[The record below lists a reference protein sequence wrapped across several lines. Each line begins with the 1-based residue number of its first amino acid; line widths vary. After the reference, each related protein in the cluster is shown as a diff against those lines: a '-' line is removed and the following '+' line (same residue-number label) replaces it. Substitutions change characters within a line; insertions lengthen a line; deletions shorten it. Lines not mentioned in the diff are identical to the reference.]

1 VTTVNVRKLFGAL
14 ILLTAAGSQAGAGVM
29 QFGDR
34 NLLGTGTYPSDPTA
48 GATLEGLAPGA
59 VTLATNS
66 YSHAFPFQ
74 PGADT
79 FPGTDQ
85 MFTKGQPVGQAD
97 GYTKSPGAVDGPQV
111 LAMDYGKL
119 VPAGQ
124 KVDTL
129 TLGVAA
135 DDFQQPVFHQ
145 PFTAKINGVVDA
157 ALSNQLNA
165 MNLSSPTLKFLTVGI
180 DKSVLTPSN
189 VLSLSIDRGGPGGDG
204 WAVDFTTVGV
214 TTSTQAV
221 PEPGTLCVL
230 GLGIAGLALRS
241 RRRSRVGA

>member
-1 VTTVNVRKLFGAL
+1 MNIPRIVGAL
-14 ILLTAAGSQAGAGVM
+14 VVLAGAGAQAHAGVM

-34 NLLGTGTYPSDPTA
+34 NLLGTGTYPTDPTA

-59 VTLATNS
+59 VTVATN
-66 YSHAFPFQ
+66 AFPHPYPFQ
-74 PGADT
+74 PGPGT

-85 MFTKGQPVGQAD
+85 MFTKGQPVGDAD
-97 GYTKSPGAVDGPQV
+97 GYTKSPGATDGPQV
-111 LAMDYGKL
+111 LTMDYSKL

-165 MNLSSPTLKFLTVGI
+165 MNLSSPTVQFLTVGI
-180 DKSVLTPSN
+180 NKSVLTPSN

-230 GLGIAGLALRS
+230 GLGVAGLALRA
-241 RRRSRVGA
+241 RRGSRVGA

>member
-1 VTTVNVRKLFGAL
+1 
-14 ILLTAAGSQAGAGVM
+14 M

-59 VTLATNS
+59 VTVATN
-66 YSHAFPFQ
+66 AFPHTFPFK
-74 PGADT
+74 PGPDT

-85 MFTKGQPVGQAD
+85 MYASGVPTGQAD
-97 GYTKSPGAVDGPQV
+97 GYTRSSGTVGGPQV
-111 LAMDYGKL
+111 LTMDYSKL

-145 PFTAKINGVVDA
+145 PFTAKVNGIVDA

-165 MNLSSPTLKFLTVGI
+165 LNLSSPAVQFLTVGI
-180 DKSVLTPSN
+180 NKSVLTPSN
-189 VLSLSIDRGGPGGDG
+189 VLSLTIDRGGPGGDG

-230 GLGIAGLALRS
+230 GFGLAGLALRS